1 QPGGDLEPEAGL
13 ARAARAGER
22 DETRGGDK
30 AAHFGELS
38 VAADEARHL
47 CREVVQ
53 LFRVVERRKGWEGRR
68 KADCRLCRLAGMDTH
83 ADADSCAG
91 WPWVRDE
98 RPLHLDVHGHA
109 GAPRREHREERVAL

>member
-1 QPGGDLEPEAGL
+1 QPGGDGDPGVGL

-47 CREVVQ
+47 CREVVRQ
-53 LFRVVERRKGWEGRR
+53 LRVVERPKWWEGRR
-68 KADCRLCRLAGMDTH
+68 KAVGLQLEDLLGPAEVLQPVP
-83 ADADSCAG
+83 AEV
-91 WPWVRDE
+91 PE
-98 RPLHLDVHGHA
+98 A
-109 GAPRREHREERVAL
+109 GARRHRVGAGRPSW